1 MTQAYFENW
10 SEMAKKVQEPLQAIA
25 KLNVETLQG
34 LNYIKPEEL
43 ANVKKPEELLEKQIG
58 LAIENGHKA
67 LDYLQKSFQIM
78 EKAML
83 SLVQEVKSKTEI
95 KK

>member
-10 SEMAKKVQEPLQAIA
+10 SEIAKKMQEPFQALA
-25 KLNVETLQG
+25 ELNVKTLQG
-34 LNYIKPEEL
+34 LSYLKPDEV
-43 ANVKKPEELLEKQIG
+43 ATTKKPEELFEKQIH

-78 EKAML
+78 EKTML
-83 SLVQEVKSKTEI
+83 SLVQEVKNKAEV